1 MNLLFIG
8 VNELDLLL
16 AKSTH
21 VSRSDG
27 CAEPELIKSII
38 SYTYWVDIAKL
49 NFYFLFGT
57 DVAQFDPHYVF
68 GRVIKVSPVAYFFAF
83 LHIILK
89 LFLSLFFWF
98 YDSSRRMAS
107 EGNLEADYRRS
118 GVYWED
124 ILNVKD
130 FVSIIV
136 IGLRNL
142 EVS

>member
-1 MNLLFIG
+1 
-8 VNELDLLL
+8 
-16 AKSTH
+16 
-21 VSRSDG
+21 
-27 CAEPELIKSII
+27 
-38 SYTYWVDIAKL
+38 
-49 NFYFLFGT
+49 
-57 DVAQFDPHYVF
+57 
-68 GRVIKVSPVAYFFAF
+68 
-83 LHIILK
+83 
-89 LFLSLFFWF
+89 
-98 YDSSRRMAS
+98 MAS